1 MDKIHP
7 HLQEQLWALP
17 HKDTNN
23 HPGKLSLCIG
33 LPVMIKANEA
43 TECNVTNGAEA
54 VVVGWQS
61 SPLTEDKQK
70 LEVVFVKLTAA
81 PTPIQL
87 EGLPENVV
95 PITAHN
101 MKIACVMPNDRTL
114 SIYRNQVP
122 LVPNF
127 AMTDFNSQGRTRPFN
142 VVDLQNCRNHQ
153 SIYTCLSRGSTYQG
167 TIIVQGFDQSKF
179 MGGVTG
185 WLRQEFRELE
195 LLDEITKLKYE
206 GKLPPKVQGA
216 TRVALIHSYQSY
228 KGTKYVP
235 KIVHG
240 ALN

>member
-7 HLQEQLWALP
+7 HLQDQLWALP

-54 VVVGWQS
+54 VVVGWES
-61 SPLTEDKQK
+61 SPLTEDKRM

-81 PTPIQL
+81 PTPVQL

-95 PITAHN
+95 PIAAHN
-101 MKIACVMPNDRTL
+101 MKISCLMPNDRML

-122 LVPNF
+122 LIPNF

-153 SIYTCLSRGSTYQG
+153 SVYTCLPR
-167 TIIVQGFDQSKF
+167 VN
-179 MGGVTG
+179 
-185 WLRQEFRELE
+185 
-195 LLDEITKLKYE
+195 
-206 GKLPPKVQGA
+206 LPRDHHC
-216 TRVALIHSYQSY
+216 TRL
-228 KGTKYVP
+228 
-235 KIVHG
+235 
-240 ALN
+240 